1 MSLDLPEAFAMR
13 MQDALGD
20 QYDAFQQALALPP
33 PISIRLNKMRNIQ
46 IPKGGTSMPMGK
58 GRVLSSITP
67 VFYAM
72 ILIFI
77 PVHIMFKRRQVC

>member
-13 MQDALGD
+13 MQDTLGD

-46 IPKGGTSMPMGK
+46 IRRGHKLPMGK
-58 GRVLSSITP
+58 GRILSSITP
-67 VFYAM
+67 VFY
-72 ILIFI
+72 L
-77 PVHIMFKRRQVC
+77 